1 MTRLFGLRDLG
12 LLWCLRG
19 RGLTLDM
26 QRAVLQ
32 VPSPVG
38 RALTGLVPLWYPGST
53 LTYVCQ
59 GHEMEERGIIQ
70 VLTCPGRHEWQIIHL
85 APWVD
90 SGDLSNGRRWVG
102 VLGDICALSGA
113 SGALRVRAGVAAG
126 GAEEEAFRQA
136 GFTAYTQE
144 EVYRLSGPLAP
155 ESAEVGLRPI
165 VSGDAWPLLQL
176 VSQVVPSK
184 VQLAEGTNIAGT
196 SVPVFTRLGVTQE
209 QGYVLE
215 RGAELGAYVGLSRGR
230 QGAWVRILFHP
241 EARKQAADVVRDAIT
256 IASPAPALYFAV
268 REYQAGLRGVL
279 AEMGYEFVGVQ
290 VWLVKHNTRPACVR
304 YRNLALEKRAEPATT
319 PLHPLNDTRVAS
331 CFGLTREHWMYEY
344 RRADSCA
351 IGSD

>member
-1 MTRLFGLRDLG
+1 MTRPFGLRDLG

-32 VPSPVG
+32 APSPLSV
-38 RALTGLVPLWYPGST
+38 ALTGLLPSWYPGST

-59 GHEMEERGIIQ
+59 GHEVGEHGIIQ
-70 VLTCPGRHEWQIIHL
+70 VLNCPGRREWQIIHL
-85 APWVD
+85 APW
-90 SGDLSNGRRWVG
+90 SNSEDLSGGRRWVG
-102 VLGDICALSGA
+102 VLTDICALSGA
-113 SGALRVRAGVAAG
+113 WGALRVRAGVAAG

-136 GFTAYTQE
+136 GFAAYTQE
-144 EVYRLSGPLAP
+144 EVYRLPGPLAP
-155 ESAEVGLRPI
+155 ESASVGLRPI
-165 VSGDAWPLLQL
+165 TSGDAWPLLQL
-176 VSQVVPSK
+176 VGQVVPSK

-196 SVPVFTRLGVTQE
+196 SEPIFTRLGVTQE

-215 RGAELGAYVGLSRGR
+215 WGAELGAYLGLSRGR
-230 QGAWVRILFHP
+230 QGAWVRILIHP

-268 REYQAGLRGVL
+268 RDYQAGLRGVL
-279 AEMGYEFVGVQ
+279 VEMGCEFVGVQ
-290 VWLVKHNTRPACVR
+290 VWLVRHNTRPACVR

-319 PLHPLNDTRVAS
+319 PLHPVNDTRLGS
-331 CFGLTREHWMYEY
+331 CFGMTREHWMHEY